1 MAYELSSSPIPLAG
15 FPPLP
20 VSPDKIGRYH
30 YDIDDDTYRK
40 KTNRLIIL
48 FDLLNGCGLLCIG
61 GKRTAGRNRI
71 RWIHGKASSLWSLLT
86 TGLTASFI

>member
-1 MAYELSSSPIPLAG
+1 MANELSSSSIPPVG

-30 YDIDDDTYRK
+30 YDIDDHTYRK

-48 FDLLNGCGLLCIG
+48 FELLNCCGLLCIG
-61 GKRTAGRNRI
+61 GKRTAGRTRI
-71 RWIHGKASSLWSLLT
+71 RWIHAKASSVWGLLT